1 MSDILT
7 MQDVADREYWKG
19 WRDCKVELLDAMF
32 DAIQDDEFDYV
43 ISQVEESIKKRRKR
57 KQERDY
63 KKKWGGP

>member
-1 MSDILT
+1 VSDILT

-19 WRDCKVELLDAMF
+19 WRDCKVEIIDAMF
-32 DAIQDDEFDYV
+32 DAIQDDEFV

-63 KKKWGGP
+63 LKKRLFDK